1 MKNPGTKIFITVIAL
16 LMIFSMLVRIDPV
29 KGEGEGFTA
38 YLPAIFNGD
47 APPPPLTV
55 GYSEFSGNFNPFFFT
70 LGIDGDVVEM
80 TQIKLL
86 TTDRVAG
93 IVENAITGETR
104 DYNGTPYLYK
114 GPADTSVEYDDITD
128 TTKYTAKLR
137 NDLTFSD
144 GVPVTAD
151 DLIFT
156 YYTFLDPSYEGQNT
170 LSSYP
175 IVGLK
180 EYQTQ
185 TTSEVYD
192 KYEIMFEDIYNAG
205 HDHFWN
211 TGDVWTQEQQE
222 YVWTRFD
229 AAVLV
234 EAEKIVDFV
243 VENHLSYSENYIGY
257 SQKDVLANEGLQV
270 TLGMVLWG
278 FGEVENNIFTAPSGT
293 SWNLSYS
300 YPSCED
306 FKNEILYA
314 YDYDIQSA
322 FPSESPD
329 GTDVYN
335 NIKTEFILYWGPLDE
350 SMGDEGVPNISGIV
364 KVDDYTVEVKLY
376 GFSAPAVYDILGIN
390 IVPMHYYG
398 DPAKYDYENNMF
410 GFDFGDLSTQH
421 SRTDSPLGAG
431 PYQYL
436 KYENNIVY
444 FEANPNYYKGAP
456 KINKIQFITM
466 YPSER
471 VSAINNG
478 SLDLTEMTYN
488 SDSFQQ
494 IKTYNSNGELTGDVI
509 TTSLVDYLGYGYIGI
524 NASTVNVNGDID
536 SDASKNLRKAIA
548 TILAIHRY
556 ADIENY
562 YGDAAEVIEYPISST
577 SWAAPQPEDPGYQL
591 AFSVDINGDPIY
603 TPEMTVEQK
612 IAAAEAAALGFFDA
626 AGYTITGGVIT
637 AAPPGAKLSYETII
651 PGGGNGDH
659 PAFGVAISAQESFA
673 KLGMEL
679 IINDPVDINVLW
691 DALHTGTQE
700 LWAAAWGTS
709 IDPDMYQV
717 YYSTNIPG
725 GDGTGSNYY
734 HIQDLLLDQLIMDAR
749 LSDDQEY
756 RKAIYKI
763 CLDIIMDWSVEI
775 PTYQRQNAVIFSTQR
790 INIDTVTPDITTFW
804 GWMNDIELLEMND

>member
-156 YYTFLDPSYEGQNT
+156 YYTYLDPSYEGQNT

-229 AAVLV
+229 AAVLL
-234 EAEKIVDFV
+234 EAEKIVDYV
-243 VENHLSYSENYIGY
+243 VANHLSYSEDYIGY
-257 SQKDVLANEGLQV
+257 TEEEVLANDGLQV
-270 TLGMVLWG
+270 TTLGMVLWG
-278 FGEVENNIFTAPSGT
+278 FGEVENNIFTAPSDT
-293 SWNLSYS
+293 SWDLDYTF
-300 YPSCED
+300 PSCQD
-306 FKNEILYA
+306 FKNEILFTYN
-314 YDYDIQSA
+314 YDIQSA
-322 FPSESPD
+322 FPYESPD

-335 NIKTEFILYWGPLDE
+335 NVKTEFILYWGQLE
-350 SMGDEGVPNISGIV
+350 MGSEGVPNIAGIV
-364 KVDDYTVEVKLY
+364 KLDPYTVAITLN
-376 GFSAPAVYDILGIN
+376 GFSAPAVYDILGIP
-390 IVPMHYYG
+390 ITPLHYYG
-398 DPAKYDYENNMF
+398 DASKYDYENNMF
-410 GFDFGDLSTQH
+410 GFDFGDLSSQH
-421 SRTDSPLGAG
+421 SKTDSPMGAG
-431 PYQYL
+431 PYQFIN
-436 KYENNIVY
+436 YENETVY
-444 FEANPNYYKGAP
+444 FEANPYYYKGEP
-456 KINKIQFITM
+456 KTEEIQFKILSS
-466 YPSER
+466 SETPAAIQAGNIDLGE
-471 VSAINNG
+471 VSSN
-478 SLDLTEMTYN
+478 LLEE
-488 SDSFQQ
+488 
-494 IKTYNSNGELTGDVI
+494 IKSYNSNGELTGDFI
-509 TTSLVDYLGYGYIGI
+509 TTSLFDNLGYGYIGI

-536 SDASKNLRKAIA
+536 SDASKNLRKGIA
-548 TILAIHRY
+548 TILAVHRH
-556 ADIENY
+556 AAIENY
-562 YGDAAEVIEYPISST
+562 FGDMAQVIEYPISNT
-577 SWAAPQPEDPGYQL
+577 SWAAPQPADPGYQI
-591 AFSVDINGDPIY
+591 AFSVDVYGDPIY
-603 TPEMTVEQK
+603 TPEMNVEQM
-612 IAAAEAAALGFFDA
+612 IAAAETAALSFFEA
-626 AGYTITGGVIT
+626 AGYTIEDGLLST
-637 AAPPGAKLSYETII
+637 APNGAKLTYEAYV
-651 PGGGNGDH
+651 PGGSVGDH
-659 PAFGVAISAQESFA
+659 PNYEVYTATRDSLA
-673 KLGMEL
+673 KIGMEFV
-679 IINDPVDINVLW
+679 INDPADWNVML
-691 DALHTGTQE
+691 DAIGANEQE
-700 LWAAAWGTS
+700 IWTMAWGS
-709 IDPDMYQV
+709 NIDPDMYQV

-734 HIQDLLLDQLIMDAR
+734 HIQDPLLDQLIMDAR

-775 PTYQRQNAVIFSTQR
+775 PTYQRQNTVIFSTQR
-790 INIDTVTPDITTFW
+790 INMDTVTPDITTFW